1 MIEQFIAP
9 TFLVLALAHWLAL
22 LSPGQ
27 DFVLLVTQT
36 LRFGH
41 QRSQYAVFG
50 IALGNLLYIVL
61 VIAVGAKLR
70 DYPMVFNI
78 IQWLGVV
85 YLAWIGANLLRAQPA
100 NIHFTTTDVPQEKRS
115 KTFLLG
121 LGSALLNPKNALFY
135 LSLMSSIL
143 GDSATVFQQVFAGLW
158 MFLVVLIWDW
168 LLVLWIARPMFRQR
182 VQRYLHWLERVS
194 GGIFISLAAVLAI
207 WR

>member
-1 MIEQFIAP
+1 MIEQFIP
-9 TFLVLALAHWLAL
+9 QIFLVLALAHWLAL

-41 QRSQYAVFG
+41 QRSRYAVYG
-50 IALGNLLYIVL
+50 IALGNLFYIIL

-70 DYPMVFNI
+70 DYPLVFNI
-78 IQWLGVV
+78 IQWIGVI
-85 YLAWIGANLLRAQPA
+85 YLAWIGINLLRAQPA
-100 NIHFTTTDVPQEKRS
+100 DISATSIEAYPNNRS
-115 KTFLLG
+115 KTFMLG

-143 GDSATVFQQVFAGLW
+143 GEQATWQQQTFAGLW
-158 MFLVVLIWDW
+158 MFLVVLVWDW
-168 LLVLWIARPMFRQR
+168 LLVLWLARPMFRR
-182 VQRYLHWLERVS
+182 RLQRYLHWLERTS
-194 GGIFISLAAVLAI
+194 GGIFLGLSAILAL